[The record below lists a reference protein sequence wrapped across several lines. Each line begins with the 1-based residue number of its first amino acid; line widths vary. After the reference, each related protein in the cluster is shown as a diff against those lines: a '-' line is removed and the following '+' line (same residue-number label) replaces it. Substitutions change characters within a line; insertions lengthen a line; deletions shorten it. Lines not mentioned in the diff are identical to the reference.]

1 MNMTREV
8 LMDKRRNHLRVL
20 LLQYVQSVLEM
31 VNSADGKN
39 INQIV
44 SLIKANIKV
53 LENDVQ
59 QSFRKH
65 ETQDFNYRDYN

>member
-1 MNMTREV
+1 M
-8 LMDKRRNHLRVL
+8 L
-20 LLQYVQSVLEM
+20 LLQYVQSILEM
-31 VNSADGKN
+31 VNSADDKN